1 MSLLEDM
8 HVLKKIIDNPLNK
21 VAKITN
27 LTVNEIR
34 VLLFLYENEKFD
46 IASDIVER
54 LMVSKAHVSVSVE
67 SLVNKK
73 YIERV
78 QDTKDKK
85 KFHLKLTHNADII
98 LKLLDEE
105 LEKLKSSLLRGISVK
120 DREIFV
126 NSLKKIIQNTRNMA

>member
-21 VAKITN
+21 VAKMTN

>member
-105 LEKLKSSLLRGISVK
+105 FEKLKSSLLCGISVK